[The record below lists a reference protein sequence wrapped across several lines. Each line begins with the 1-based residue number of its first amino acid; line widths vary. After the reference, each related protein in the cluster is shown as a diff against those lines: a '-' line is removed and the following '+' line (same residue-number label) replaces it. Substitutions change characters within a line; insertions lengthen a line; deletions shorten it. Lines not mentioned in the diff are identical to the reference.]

1 MAMQQEARAACTV
14 GRPVALYTTPPIWHQ
29 HIYHPT
35 SKQPTRHF
43 IADILGLRPDKDDRP
58 RSPCLLG
65 PELQHAK
72 AVDSARSPK
81 GNARTSTGAA
91 GSTREDSDSE
101 ARSSDSGRDQDESG
115 HESGDNKVPN
125 GTKRKYEDGG
135 KNSEKDTD
143 GTQEDKP
150 KKKKARTTFTGRQI
164 FELEK
169 QFEVKKYLSASERAD
184 LAALLNVTD
193 TQVKDVS
200 SEQRTTVLGGII
212 MGHMYCQL
220 AVVRGEVGRPSGTER
235 TGVKIWFQN
244 RRTKW
249 KKQDGISNAE
259 AAEHKIGGSRHIDTV
274 RQREQQRSTKELQN
288 CEAPVETETT
298 TDCND
303 SNNNSTERAE
313 HSGMETEN
321 AEPDLRHAADPEP
334 AEPPAGAVAA
344 EALEPPP
351 NQEAVKNGTVNVKDE
366 SSQTCDTD

>member
-81 GNARTSTGAA
+81 GNARTSVGAA

-193 TQVKDVS
+193 TQ
-200 SEQRTTVLGGII
+200 
-212 MGHMYCQL
+212 
-220 AVVRGEVGRPSGTER
+220 
-235 TGVKIWFQN
+235 VKIWFQN

>member
-1 MAMQQEARAACTV
+1 MAMQQESRAACTV
-14 GRPVALYTTPPIWHQ
+14 ARPVPLYTTPPIWHQ

-43 IADILGLRPDKDDRP
+43 IADILGLGPDKADRP
-58 RSPCLLG
+58 RSPCMRS
-65 PELQHAK
+65 PELQNAK
-72 AVDSARSPK
+72 AFDSARSPK

-91 GSTREDSDSE
+91 SSTREDSDSE
-101 ARSSDSGRDQDESG
+101 ARSSDSARDQDESG
-115 HESGDNKVPN
+115 HESGDTKDSNS
-125 GTKRKYEDGG
+125 TKRKHEDGD
-135 KNSEKDTD
+135 KNSEKETD
-143 GTQEDKP
+143 GNQEDKP

-193 TQVKDVS
+193 TQ
-200 SEQRTTVLGGII
+200 
-212 MGHMYCQL
+212 
-220 AVVRGEVGRPSGTER
+220 
-235 TGVKIWFQN
+235 VKIWFQN

-288 CEAPVETETT
+288 CETPVETETT

-313 HSGMETEN
+313 HSGTEAEN
-321 AEPDLRHAADPEP
+321 VEPDLRHATDLEP
-334 AEPPAGAVAA
+334 AEPPAGAVTAA
-344 EALEPPP
+344 PEPLP
-351 NQEAVKNGTVNVKDE
+351 NQEGAKNGTVNVKDE